1 MAEGENMDAS
11 VDERGKA
18 GTQAGALSD
27 SRTGGR
33 IRVGARP
40 RKRRSLADLRRGEEG
55 QSLVE
60 FALVFT
66 FVLMPLFFGFM
77 AFAWYLLYYQ
87 AVTQAVGSAGQQ
99 LAVSRGNTADPCATA
114 LSAFEAASPLYIN
127 PAKASVQVLFEAKGA
142 SSYKSLGTNTC
153 AASDLGTGGGG
164 SVQVIATYTIPCV
177 IKIQNFCTGITAG
190 VSEYVY

>member
-1 MAEGENMDAS
+1 MDTS
-11 VDERGKA
+11 VDVPRKA
-18 GTQAGALSD
+18 LAHSGAMNNAQASEGIRAGARS
-27 SRTGGR
+27 
-33 IRVGARP
+33 
-40 RKRRSLADLRRGEEG
+40 RKRRSFADLRRGEEG

-77 AFAWYLLYYQ
+77 AFAWYLLYYE

-127 PAKASVQVLFEAKGA
+127 PAEASVQVLFEAKGA
-142 SSYKSLGTNTC
+142 SSYTSLGTNTC
-153 AASDLGTGGGG
+153 AGTESSDLGTGGGG